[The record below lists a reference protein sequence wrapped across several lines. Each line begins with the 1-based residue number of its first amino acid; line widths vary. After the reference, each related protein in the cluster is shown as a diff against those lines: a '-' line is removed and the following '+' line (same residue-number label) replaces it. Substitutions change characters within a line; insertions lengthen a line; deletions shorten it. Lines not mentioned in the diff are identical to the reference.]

1 MLEKVT
7 TKECLYY
14 LKTYGTFL
22 SLITFYIKHNL
33 LSQAVRMVIEKV
45 THFHIYNFIT
55 KSEIEI
61 RINKKSFLS
70 FTLNLVERLDQLL
83 TLI

>member
-14 LKTYGTFL
+14 LNTYGTFL

-61 RINKKSFLS
+61 RIKKSFLS
-70 FTLNLVERLDQLL
+70 FTLNSVERLDQLL